1 LGQDK
6 KKARRRYRPDEPVE
20 DSLLRAAWLYYYE
33 NRNQN
38 EIAEEFGVS
47 RATIVNYLQQARE
60 RGLVEIRLDPAA
72 FNRQRI
78 SVDLCRKFGLQEAV
92 VVPGSE
98 LSLGGVAL
106 GAARRLP
113 DLLTPGDVVGIAWG
127 MTIFSLSERLTP
139 RVIDDVTIVQMVG
152 SMASPYVFA
161 AESCSTNIARRLGAR
176 VANFYA
182 PALLSSAEAARV
194 LKAEPTIRSQFELLN
209 RINKAVFAVGSC
221 EKNSHVVES
230 GIASVEDLE
239 DYKARGAVGVICGR
253 FVDGRGEHIE
263 GRLDERMIG
272 ITPDS
277 LRGLSVGM
285 LVSNGFDKVAG
296 MQAAMLG
303 GYVTHLVT
311 DAPTAQ
317 ALLNSDP

>member
-1 LGQDK
+1 MGQEK
-6 KKARRRYRPDEPVE
+6 KKARRRYRPDESVE
-20 DSLLRAAWLYYYE
+20 DTLLRAAWLYYYE
-33 NRNQN
+33 NQNQN
-38 EIAEEFGVS
+38 EIAEAFGVS
-47 RATIVNYLQQARE
+47 RATVVNYLQQARE

-78 SVDLCRKFGLQEAV
+78 SVELCRKYGLQEAV
-92 VVPGSE
+92 VVPGTQV
-98 LSLGGVAL
+98 SLPGVAI

-113 DLLTPGDVVGIAWG
+113 DLLSPGDVVGVAWG
-127 MTIFSLSERLTP
+127 MTIFSLSEKLT
-139 RVIDDVTIVQMVG
+139 RRTIDNVTIVQMVG

-182 PALLSSAEAARV
+182 PAVLSSAQAADI
-194 LKAEPTIRSQFELLN
+194 LMQEPIIRTQFELLN
-209 RINKAVFAVGSC
+209 KINKAVFAVGSC
-221 EKNSHVVES
+221 EMDSHVVQS
-230 GIASVEDLE
+230 GIASPADLE
-239 DYKARGAVGVICGR
+239 TYKARGAVGVVCGR
-253 FVDGRGEHIE
+253 FIDAAGAHIV
-263 GRLDERMIG
+263 GPLDERMIG
-272 ITPDS
+272 ITPDA

-317 ALLNSDP
+317 ALLNLDT

>member
-1 LGQDK
+1 MGQDK

-20 DSLLRAAWLYYYE
+20 DTLLRAAWLYYYE

-47 RATIVNYLQQARE
+47 RATVVNYLQQARE
-60 RGLVEIRLDPAA
+60 RGLVEIRLDSAA

-78 SVDLCRKFGLQEAV
+78 SVELCRKYGLQESV
-92 VVPGSE
+92 VIPGTE
-98 LSLGGVAL
+98 ISLTGVAV

-113 DLLTPGDVVGIAWG
+113 DLLAPGDILGVAWG
-127 MTIFSLSERLTP
+127 MTIFKLSESLTP
-139 RVIDDVTIVQMVG
+139 RIIDNMTVVQMVG

-161 AESCSTNIARRLGAR
+161 AESCSTNIAHKLGAR

-182 PALLSSAEAARV
+182 PALLSSTQAAHL
-194 LKAEPTIRSQFELLN
+194 LKQEPIIRSQFDLLG
-209 RINKAVFAVGSC
+209 RINKALFAVGSC
-221 EKNSHVVES
+221 EDNSHVVES
-230 GIASVEDLE
+230 GIASLADLE

-253 FVDGRGEHIE
+253 FIDARGEHIV
-263 GRLDERMIG
+263 GPLDDRMIG
-272 ITPDS
+272 ITPDA

-296 MQAAMLG
+296 MHAAMLG

-317 ALLNSDP
+317 ALLNFDP